1 MLRIRQSNRLDR
13 LADDLIGALAAP
25 TGAHPLEPEQVVV
38 QSPGMATWLR
48 HRLAEHAGIAAA
60 VDFPL
65 PAALVWSVV
74 RALVPE
80 AQETSPYGKR
90 PMAWRLMAL
99 LDPEQGQLA
108 GDPRFRSLLDYL
120 EDDDSGLERHQLAQ
134 RVADVFDQYLVYR
147 PDWMIRWRDGSGDD
161 DPVARAEP
169 WQPELWRR
177 LVAASGDAPDRAALQ
192 ARACHRLEQD
202 PDVGELLR
210 RHLPPRLMVFGI
222 SAMPPEQLRLLLGL
236 ARHIEV
242 RVLVFNP
249 CSQFWSDIV
258 SERYLARL
266 VADETA
272 RDEAAPTHPYYD
284 TGHPLLASLG
294 TAGRDF
300 IDLLLELG
308 PDAEPE
314 DAFEPP
320 AGDSMLATLQRDIL
334 ELDADAAP
342 VPLAADDHSIR
353 FSDCHGPLRELEAL
367 HDWLLARFEADPELR
382 PRDIVVMIP
391 DIDRYAP
398 CVEAVFGQSGD
409 PALQIPYAISDR
421 GQRGEAPILGAVAAL
436 LRLPRSR
443 LPVSELLGILETPA
457 VLRAFGLDETDLEQ
471 IAWWLEATGVR
482 WGRDGDHWRRLGFEP
497 PDAGE
502 GAVANTWAFGTER
515 MLLGYAMGGEGD
527 AADGAGLFRDT
538 LPLAGVEGAGAEAV
552 GALLSFLDRVDEF
565 RHRLAGPHPASAWA
579 RLLRELLDAFLDPDE
594 DEALALAGIH
604 QLIAEFAELEDSAG
618 LTEPL
623 SLDVIEAA
631 LDPVLQAPG
640 GGHRFLAGQLTFCTL
655 MPMRTIPFRVVA
667 LLGMNDGDY
676 PRREV
681 PLGFDLLARFPRKG
695 DRARRLEDRYLFLEA
710 VLAAREHLYVSWSG
724 RSPTD
729 DSVQPPSVVVAELRE
744 ALARRFR
751 VPESGERLLE
761 AVTLRHPLQPFSPEY
776 GRRLRTYSDLWA
788 VDENAE
794 HRRGSGSVRAS
805 SGLPEPEPETRL
817 PLQALTA
824 LFLDP
829 PGRFL
834 AERLD
839 VHLGLEEVGVD
850 DDEPFVLGG
859 LDRYRVRSEALRA
872 LRAGDDARDWIARE
886 RRSGRLPHG
895 VAGEEALAAAR
906 GVVESCRERLGSLL
920 DHPATTLA
928 LEAEIDG
935 VRIAGEVGDCL
946 DSQRLVLRAG
956 KAKARDWMRLWIE
969 HLLLAAAGRGRPGLL
984 ADQNTVVG
992 FGPVAPD
999 AAHSLLADLLAA
1011 RRAMLA
1017 GPVPLLADSACEFA
1031 RRCHQG
1037 KEQEQALNAARN
1049 QWLPGWNGIPG
1060 EGDRPATARLWPRF
1074 PGDDPARAEDF
1085 VAWSLRVW
1093 GPLHEALTTFDDDA
1107 LVELAA
1113 AEGGPDGD

>member
-13 LADDLIGALAAP
+13 LADDLIATLAAP

-60 VDFPL
+60 VEFPL

-74 RALVPE
+74 RLLVPE

-90 PMAWRLMAL
+90 LMAWRLMAL
-99 LDPEQGQLA
+99 LDPEQGALA
-108 GDPRFRSLLDYL
+108 DDPRFRSLLDYL
-120 EDDDSGLERHQLAQ
+120 DDDGESGLKRHQLAQ

-147 PDWMIRWRDGSGDD
+147 PDWMMRWRQGAGDD
-161 DPVARAEP
+161 DPAARAEP

-177 LVAASGDAPDRAALQ
+177 LVAASDDAPDRAALQ
-192 ARACHRLEQD
+192 ARACRRLEED
-202 PDVGELLR
+202 PEVGELLR

-222 SAMPPEQLRLLLGL
+222 SAMPPEQLRALLGL

-272 RDEAAPTHPYYD
+272 RDETAPTHPYYD

-308 PDAEPE
+308 PEAEPE

-334 ELDADAAP
+334 ELDADAGP
-342 VPLAADDHSIR
+342 LPLAADDVSIR

-421 GQRGEAPILGAVAAL
+421 GQRGESPILGAVAAL

-471 IAWWLEATGVR
+471 IAWWLAETGVR
-482 WGRDGDHWRRLGFEP
+482 WGRDGDHWRQLGFEP
-497 PDAGE
+497 PDPGE
-502 GAVANTWAFGTER
+502 GPVANTWAFGTER
-515 MLLGYAMGGEGD
+515 MLLGYAMGGDTG
-527 AADGAGLFRDT
+527 AASGAGLFRDT
-538 LPLAGVEGAGAEAV
+538 LPLAGVDGAGAEAV

-565 RHRLAGPHPASAWA
+565 RVRLAGPHPAREWA
-579 RLLRELLDAFLDPDE
+579 RLLRELLDAFLDPDD
-594 DEALALAGIH
+594 DEALALGGIH
-604 QLIAEFAELEDSAG
+604 QLIAEFGELEDSAG
-618 LTEPL
+618 LTEAL

-631 LDPVLQAPG
+631 LEPVLQAPG

-681 PLGFDLLARFPRKG
+681 PLGFDLLAQLPRKG

-710 VLAAREHLYVSWSG
+710 ILAARDHLYVSWSG

-729 DSVQPPSVVVAELRE
+729 DSVQPPSVVVSELRE

-751 VPESGERLLE
+751 VPESGDEAEAGRDLAPGERAAGGRDPATSAA
-761 AVTLRHPLQPFSPEY
+761 AVQ
-776 GRRLRTYSDLWA
+776 
-788 VDENAE
+788 
-794 HRRGSGSVRAS
+794 SGVRA
-805 SGLPEPEPETRL
+805 
-817 PLQALTA
+817 AIA
-824 LFLDP
+824 
-829 PGRFL
+829 
-834 AERLD
+834 D
-839 VHLGLEEVGVD
+839 V
-850 DDEPFVLGG
+850 
-859 LDRYRVRSEALRA
+859 
-872 LRAGDDARDWIARE
+872 
-886 RRSGRLPHG
+886 
-895 VAGEEALAAAR
+895 
-906 GVVESCRERLGSLL
+906 
-920 DHPATTLA
+920 
-928 LEAEIDG
+928 
-935 VRIAGEVGDCL
+935 
-946 DSQRLVLRAG
+946 Q
-956 KAKARDWMRLWIE
+956 
-969 HLLLAAAGRGRPGLL
+969 
-984 ADQNTVVG
+984 
-992 FGPVAPD
+992 
-999 AAHSLLADLLAA
+999 
-1011 RRAMLA
+1011 
-1017 GPVPLLADSACEFA
+1017 
-1031 RRCHQG
+1031 
-1037 KEQEQALNAARN
+1037 
-1049 QWLPGWNGIPG
+1049 
-1060 EGDRPATARLWPRF
+1060 
-1074 PGDDPARAEDF
+1074 
-1085 VAWSLRVW
+1085 
-1093 GPLHEALTTFDDDA
+1093 
-1107 LVELAA
+1107 
-1113 AEGGPDGD
+1113 